1 MEQPTLLCI
10 WMYICFK
17 TNQMGR
23 GLLLGQIPL
32 SWNRCWF
39 VCILQYISINLHQF
53 SLHIFQCDCRWCI
66 IYLQFVFIYLS
77 STSLPG
83 GSWSVSD
90 SAFGKVQVSSSDKKR
105 IFPANTTDL
114 VWCCHGRSQ
123 AKGMYLFIIYLFNFI
138 YTRIKHQDLK

>member
-1 MEQPTLLCI
+1 MVLYKLKQLRWNFQWNELFNMEQPTLLCI

-53 SLHIFQCDCRWCI
+53 SLHIFQCDCGWCI

-105 IFPANTTDL
+105 IFPNWYQVHICNL
-114 VWCCHGRSQ
+114 RQWS
-123 AKGMYLFIIYLFNFI
+123 
-138 YTRIKHQDLK
+138 